1 MGGGIMALPLDNVR
15 ILDFTIMMAGP
26 HGTMMLGDLGA
37 EIIKVERAAHL
48 GGPSGRVDERY
59 GLHGGYGRSP
69 EENTWYAS
77 SFLAHNR
84 NKKSLALDLKQP
96 EGREIILRLVKSCDV
111 VYENFRPG
119 AMDRLGLGYDDCRR
133 VNPSIIYA
141 SATGYGPDGPYVHRP
156 GQDLIIQAL
165 TGIDVM
171 NATASGR
178 PTPVAYS
185 LCDLLGAVYGAYGV
199 IGAVVHRMRTGE
211 GQRVNVSLLDS
222 SIAGLSEMAV
232 HVMNTGAVPT
242 RGSEMHACPFI
253 PSPYGV
259 YRTKDGYITISG
271 SQTVPALSRVLG
283 IPNLAE
289 DPRFDTFW
297 KRVDNRA
304 EMDAAIEAAL
314 AKKTTAEWLELMEK
328 ADLWCGPVN
337 TFDEAFRDPQ
347 VLHNDMV
354 LSIDSPAGPL
364 KMPGFPYKLSKTP
377 AQVRMPPPK
386 LGEHTEE
393 ILRAAGYS
401 EADIAALRASGVI

>member
-1 MGGGIMALPLDNVR
+1 MALPLDNVR

-59 GLHGGYGRSP
+59 GLHGGYGKNP

-77 SFLAHNR
+77 SFIAHNR
-84 NKKSLALDLKQP
+84 NKKSIALDLKTP

-119 AMDRLGLGYDDCRR
+119 ALDRLGLGYEDCRR
-133 VNPSIIYA
+133 INPSIIYA
-141 SATGYGPDGPYVHRP
+141 SATGYGPDGPYVNWP
-156 GQDLIIQAL
+156 GQDLIVQAL
-165 TGIDVM
+165 TGVDVM
-171 NATASGR
+171 NASASGR

-185 LCDLLGAVYGAYGV
+185 LCDLLSAIYGAYGV
-199 IGAVVHRMRTGE
+199 IGAIVHRMRTGE

-222 SIAGLSEMAV
+222 SVAALSELAV
-232 HVMNTGAVPT
+232 HILNTGAQPE
-242 RGSEMHACPFI
+242 RGSEAHACPFI

-259 YRTKDGYITISG
+259 YKTKDAYITISG
-271 SQTVPALSRVLG
+271 SQTVPKLSKVLG
-283 IPNLAE
+283 IPNMAE

-304 EMDAAIEAAL
+304 EMDAVIEAAL

-328 ADLWCGPVN
+328 ADLWCGPVKSFPE
-337 TFDEAFRDPQ
+337 TFSDPQ
-347 VLHNDMV
+347 VLHNNMV
-354 LSIDSPAGPL
+354 LTIDTPAGPL
-364 KMPGFPYKLSKTP
+364 KVPGFPYKLSRTP
-377 AQVRMPPPK
+377 AQVRTPPPQ

-393 ILRAAGYS
+393 ILKTVGYGD
-401 EADIAALRASGVI
+401 ADIQAFRTGGVI